1 MCGAMM
7 PQSLAA
13 RLEAAKDNKEDQ
25 YKIGVEFAIGQCR
38 ELIDQGVNGIH
49 FYILNKSHAGREILN
64 GLGFS

>member
-1 MCGAMM
+1 M